1 MKERINLT
9 TLDHKN
15 IDFGKEYNFAGYK
28 WIPIKIDKKRNI
40 AVIQSLGVTAGPWP
54 GYILP
59 QFGNGKEYYN
69 NIVGKNVSN
78 YDKQMQDLY
87 EFIKDVEAEAE
98 DGAGLYLLN
107 KSVES
112 LSIAMKALAKA
123 ADNKIHGS
131 LYDCV
136 WLGDTFNDFALYV
149 DANEKILYG
158 TGQNDLFV
166 VAPAFNL
173 DLSKVEIR
181 DDEIVIKKE
190 KLENQSNS
198 TPYRSIWEYG
208 MDFVNTKDGETMH
221 VTPEMVRQIFE
232 AIKEDNGRNY
242 VASYTSRKF
251 TREQYIAVCDEVE
264 NLLANDSGDAEY
276 RACEHVLGEGFDKT
290 ETWIIKSMFTAN
302 HESRTVEHP
311 ETFSS
316 EQEAWNRVKSFA
328 LADQNDKEV
337 AEVRYNK
344 DACEAMVIYSD
355 KTFCKFFAEKTD
367 APETLP
373 LDGNTWEK
381 QKAATLELGTYRLAG
396 YNWTACELINNGKTL
411 VLQSHGVTHGEW
423 PGLEMAQFGN
433 GNYYTNSIDGEDIS
447 AYDNKMKELY
457 DAIKDVEDTSASY
470 GKGLYLVSREKAGFI
485 KLDKPGSG
493 NYWRALKA
501 AAANYSLFR
510 ASSSSAWLSTVYSNN
525 YARYV
530 YSNGHVYGN
539 FQNSDF
545 VVAPAFNLDL
555 SKVEIIDDEIVIKE

>member
-1 MKERINLT
+1 
-9 TLDHKN
+9 
-15 IDFGKEYNFAGYK
+15 
-28 WIPIKIDKKRNI
+28 
-40 AVIQSLGVTAGPWP
+40 
-54 GYILP
+54 
-59 QFGNGKEYYN
+59 
-69 NIVGKNVSN
+69 
-78 YDKQMQDLY
+78 
-87 EFIKDVEAEAE
+87 
-98 DGAGLYLLN
+98 
-107 KSVES
+107 
-112 LSIAMKALAKA
+112 MKALAKA

-316 EQEAWNRVKSFA
+316 EQEAWNKVKSLV
-328 LADQNDKEV
+328 LADQDGNEITEV
-337 AEVRYNK
+337 KYDR
-344 DACEAMVIYSD
+344 DACQVTMIHAN
-355 KTFCKFFAEKTD
+355 KTVCWISAEK
-367 APETLP
+367 
-373 LDGNTWEK
+373 K
-381 QKAATLELGTYRLAG
+381 
-396 YNWTACELINNGKTL
+396 
-411 VLQSHGVTHGEW
+411 
-423 PGLEMAQFGN
+423 
-433 GNYYTNSIDGEDIS
+433 
-447 AYDNKMKELY
+447 
-457 DAIKDVEDTSASY
+457 
-470 GKGLYLVSREKAGFI
+470 
-485 KLDKPGSG
+485 
-493 NYWRALKA
+493 
-501 AAANYSLFR
+501 
-510 ASSSSAWLSTVYSNN
+510 
-525 YARYV
+525 
-530 YSNGHVYGN
+530 
-539 FQNSDF
+539 
-545 VVAPAFNLDL
+545 
-555 SKVEIIDDEIVIKE
+555 

>member
-59 QFGNGKEYYN
+59 QFGNGKEYYK
-69 NIVGKNVSN
+69 NIAGKNICN
-78 YDKQMQDLY
+78 YNKQMQDLY
-87 EFIKDVEAEAE
+87 EFIKKVEAESE
-98 DGAGLYLLN
+98 DGEGLYLLN
-107 KSVES
+107 QSVES
-112 LSIAMKALAKA
+112 LPIAMKALAKA
-123 ADNKIHGS
+123 ADNKINGS

-136 WLGDTFNDFALYV
+136 WLGDALDGFVLYV
-149 DANEKILYG
+149 ETNEEILYG

-190 KLENQSNS
+190 STGQLENQSNS

-208 MDFVNTKDGETMH
+208 TDLAKDGETMH

-264 NLLANDSGDAEY
+264 NRLADDSGDAEY

-316 EQEAWNRVKSFA
+316 EQEAWNRVKSLA
-328 LADQNDKEV
+328 LADQDGNEITEV
-337 AEVRYNK
+337 KYDR
-344 DACEAMVIYSD
+344 DACQVTVIHAN
-355 KTFCKFFAEKTD
+355 KTVCWISAEK
-367 APETLP
+367 
-373 LDGNTWEK
+373 K
-381 QKAATLELGTYRLAG
+381 
-396 YNWTACELINNGKTL
+396 
-411 VLQSHGVTHGEW
+411 
-423 PGLEMAQFGN
+423 
-433 GNYYTNSIDGEDIS
+433 
-447 AYDNKMKELY
+447 
-457 DAIKDVEDTSASY
+457 
-470 GKGLYLVSREKAGFI
+470 
-485 KLDKPGSG
+485 
-493 NYWRALKA
+493 
-501 AAANYSLFR
+501 
-510 ASSSSAWLSTVYSNN
+510 
-525 YARYV
+525 
-530 YSNGHVYGN
+530 
-539 FQNSDF
+539 
-545 VVAPAFNLDL
+545 
-555 SKVEIIDDEIVIKE
+555 